1 MEEKDLEEVMDIFER
16 IYYMG
21 NPVDIVKL
29 LEILE
34 EYGFNFDFKSFHD
47 YYHDLLKGLHL
58 IKKRSYKD
66 FKIKILQFLYNK
78 VGFEN
83 ALFYIY
89 DPNLFKWY
97 REVQGSFE
105 IKNTR
110 GSINYDDIAS
120 PEEFVETWADQY
132 IDEIQ
137 KLQKNPEDIES

>member
-1 MEEKDLEEVMDIFER
+1 M
-16 IYYMG
+16 
-21 NPVDIVKL
+21 
-29 LEILE
+29 
-34 EYGFNFDFKSFHD
+34 
-47 YYHDLLKGLHL
+47 
-58 IKKRSYKD
+58 
-66 FKIKILQFLYNK
+66 YNK

-83 ALFYIY
+83 ALFYLY

-137 KLQKNPEDIES
+137 KLQKNPEDIETKELIKKMDETIDFIATDYPQFDKEEFYQLIKDMS